1 MPTSRFSDP
10 TFLAL
15 AAKKASRYV
24 LYYNWFA
31 DPLEVV
37 LFTQNLDA
45 ELQRLSGQ
53 IATMSF
59 RVPHIL
65 PVPVP
70 KRIKEKTRGKD
81 SWFIHEVRTLAH
93 LDFATQVYSTA
104 ILMAVADEWE
114 EKFRDPTKTKD
125 VQKVILGNRLNRRQ
139 DENGKNYFPKGTA
152 ALYRFWGED
161 YAQFVSS
168 ISNAF
173 NAALNRLKI
182 DRRLGLL
189 STDISNFYPTVVL
202 DHLSDTVQRSAS
214 LSRVERDQVALFFQQ
229 LQKGMRTASLSG
241 LPQGM
246 VASGFFANI
255 YLQGLDEQ
263 VIGKLI
269 DVPAIKSRAPK
280 VIFYS
285 RYVDDI
291 RLLIE
296 FEPVRGRPA
305 KKVGEHV
312 TFKALTRLFQNQKL
326 TLSEEKS
333 TVLEQTSDGAQ
344 LTEGLLAEH
353 MDRLA
358 KKAYGSLSPE
368 SVLEMSDQLRLL
380 FGIDSVSERRPAGGR
395 VQRGYYIPVIDGP
408 GVRPDSRRRFA
419 AGRWRRLFATYQD
432 CVQEVNDRKDQ
443 FLEEIFR
450 EWKADPSQIRLLYY
464 TLELGDYQ
472 NNLIKNALDFLEIY
486 VDKKA
491 NKDSRRWLPFIYA
504 AILLACAE
512 RAKLGIRCPSSV
524 LNLALESIK
533 SNKPWFLRLI
543 AWVCLAVYGIRGTD
557 GTPDLLAQNE
567 RDASCRRAA
576 ELWQFLVDKRPDLQN
591 FRKLFNLA
599 KNFGISRNLQYGKL
613 FQHFKTLQDSY
624 ELRQI
629 IVENFSLLRDAEEIQ
644 ITNLEALNFGRSL
657 GLRVR
662 STQRRVLPRG
672 EATLPL
678 IRPAFE
684 PLHEKIAQ
692 GWYQDE
698 IKAVSL
704 AKKIIDY
711 FGTLDAPELKSLA
724 LNGGINPFSIGFKD
738 EKIVKVNSLTLTG
751 WRSIDW
757 SKVTWIKPE
766 NISQEWVW
774 PLGLMVRAALSA
786 KGEHLFGA
794 TPSAR
799 YSLFL
804 DYKRLNAQ
812 EEAFCSQKFG
822 EVIMRL
828 LCWPGS
834 DILPYKTLAEVLTD
848 LAAVETA
855 SSQARD
861 GDIQLLSVRPLSK
874 DIGDDVILFLCQV
887 DHGLNVEDVEK
898 NEAQARK
905 AILYTLE
912 EVEKKILLQRDL
924 NIQFTTQEDQF
935 TLVVLPEIFVCGP
948 AAIGD
953 LHRFVRKNKVSI
965 LCGRYFWKDKKGK
978 IRNSLLWIF
987 PTTDARYGLST
998 FTLRQDKIFPSQE
1011 ELRTFNVTPANPKCI
1026 WRIDLGDQ
1034 KRLSALICYE
1044 LTNPAI
1050 KALLSGRVEAVI
1062 ICAHN
1067 EDVDQFDGQA
1077 KIFSHDIHG
1086 FVALANTAKK
1096 GGTCVYAPYHGA
1108 EHAKQLVQ
1116 LHGERQ
1122 FIVCARQ
1129 ISISD
1134 FRGKESQAVKQPPAG
1149 FELKE

>member
-1 MPTSRFSDP
+1 MPISRFSDP

-24 LYYNWFA
+24 LQYNWFA
-31 DPLEVV
+31 DPLEVI

-45 ELQRLSGQ
+45 ELQRLSAE
-53 IATMSF
+53 IETLNF
-59 RVPHIL
+59 TVPHIL
-65 PVPVP
+65 PVDVP
-70 KRIKEKTRGKD
+70 KRIKEKTRGKGIR
-81 SWFIHEVRTLAH
+81 FIHEVRRLAH

-104 ILMAVADEWE
+104 ILMAAADEWE
-114 EKFRDPTKTKD
+114 EKFGDPTKTKD
-125 VQKVILGNRLNRRQ
+125 VRKLILGNRLNRRQ
-139 DENGKNYFPKGTA
+139 DENGKNYFPQGTS

-173 NAALNRLKI
+173 NAALSRLKS

-189 STDISNFYPTVVL
+189 STDISDYYPTVAL
-202 DHLSDTVQRSAS
+202 DRLSNVIQQSAS
-214 LSRVERDQVALFFQQ
+214 LNSVERNQVAIFFRQ
-229 LQKGMRTASLSG
+229 LEKGMGIAGLSG

-255 YLQGLDEQ
+255 YLQELDEQ
-263 VIGKLI
+263 VIEKLI

-291 RLLIE
+291 RLLVE
-296 FEPVRGRPA
+296 FEPVRGKPA
-305 KKVGEHV
+305 EKVGKHV

-368 SVLEMSDQLRLL
+368 GVIEMSNQFRLL

-395 VQRGYYIPVIDGP
+395 IQRGYYIPVIDGP

-419 AGRWRRLFATYQD
+419 AGRWRRLFTTYRD
-432 CVQEVNDRKDQ
+432 CVHEVNNTKDQ

-464 TLELGDYQ
+464 TLELGEYQ
-472 NNLIKNALDFLEIY
+472 TDLIKNALDFLETY

-491 NKDSRRWLPFIYA
+491 NKDSKRWLPFIYA
-504 AILLACAE
+504 AILRACAE
-512 RAKLGIRCPSSV
+512 RAKLGTRCPSSV
-524 LNLALESIK
+524 SNLALESIK
-533 SNKPWFLRLI
+533 SNRPWFLRLL
-543 AWVCLAVYGIRGTD
+543 AWVCLAVYGIRASDGATD
-557 GTPDLLAQNE
+557 SLAQNE
-567 RDASCRRAA
+567 ADTACRRAA
-576 ELWQFLVDKRPDLQN
+576 ELWQFLVDKRSDLQN
-591 FRKLFNLA
+591 FRRLFNLA
-599 KNFGISRNLQYGKL
+599 KNFGISKNFQYRKL
-613 FQHFKTLQDSY
+613 FQYFKVSPDSY
-624 ELRQI
+624 ELKQAI
-629 IVENFSLLRDAEEIQ
+629 IENFPLLRDAEEIQ
-644 ITNLEALNFGRSL
+644 IANLEALNFGRNL
-657 GLRVR
+657 GLKVR

-672 EATLPL
+672 EGTLPL
-678 IRPAFE
+678 IRPAIE
-684 PLHEKIAQ
+684 PLHERIVQ
-692 GWYQDE
+692 GEYQDE
-698 IKAVSL
+698 IRAVSL
-704 AKKIIDY
+704 AKRIIEY
-711 FGTLDAPELKSLA
+711 FRTLDAPKLKSLA
-724 LNGGINPFSIGFKD
+724 LNGEINPFSIGFKD
-738 EKIVKVNSLTLTG
+738 EKIVKINSLTLTG

-766 NISQEWVW
+766 NTSQEWVW
-774 PLGLMVRAALSA
+774 PLGLMLRAALSA

-794 TPSAR
+794 TPSSR

-812 EEAFCSQKFG
+812 EAFCSQRFG
-822 EVIMRL
+822 EIIMRL

-834 DILPYKTLAEVLTD
+834 DIPPYRTLDEVWVD
-848 LAAVETA
+848 LAAAEKA
-855 SSQARD
+855 SSQARH
-861 GDIQLLSVRPLSK
+861 GDIQLLSVKPLGK
-874 DIGDDVILFLCQV
+874 DIGDGVILFLCQV
-887 DHGLNVEDVEK
+887 DHGLNLEEIES
-898 NEAQARK
+898 NQAQVRK

-924 NIQFTTQEDQF
+924 NIQFATQDNQF
-935 TLVVLPEIFVCGP
+935 TLVVLPEISVCDS
-948 AAIGD
+948 AIGD

-965 LCGRYFWKDKKGK
+965 VCGRYFWKDKKGK

-1011 ELRTFNVTPANPKCI
+1011 ELQTVKVTPAHPKCI
-1026 WRIDLGDQ
+1026 WRIDLGEK

-1044 LTNPAI
+1044 LTNSEI

-1067 EDVDQFDGQA
+1067 EGVDQFDGQA

-1116 LHGERQ
+1116 LRGERQ
-1122 FIVCARQ
+1122 FIVSARQ
-1129 ISISD
+1129 ISILD
-1134 FRGKESQAVKQPPAG
+1134 FRGKESQMVKQPPAG